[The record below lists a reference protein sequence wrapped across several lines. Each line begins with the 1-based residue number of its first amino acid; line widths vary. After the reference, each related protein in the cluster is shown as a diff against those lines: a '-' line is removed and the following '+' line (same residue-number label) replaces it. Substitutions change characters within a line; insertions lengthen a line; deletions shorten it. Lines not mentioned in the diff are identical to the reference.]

1 MKSLKLHVIK
11 SNSII
16 LIFWF
21 LFKGTLQLFKGCSAL
36 GTLWVYFSPTL
47 NALTMKEVF
56 ALSVNRMKTFFVS
69 GQANWTNLFSLNVLG
84 DIIEFVCFSALGRNR
99 IFNWIFIVEWFKQSY
114 SSQVFF
120 SFFDQ
125 PLLDLETSQGKKI
138 VFPCNVLMKALN
150 IEDNRNY

>member
-1 MKSLKLHVIK
+1 
-11 SNSII
+11 
-16 LIFWF
+16 
-21 LFKGTLQLFKGCSAL
+21 
-36 GTLWVYFSPTL
+36 
-47 NALTMKEVF
+47 MKEVF